1 MEGGG
6 HGCSAMPRSGQRSR
20 KNSLQKE
27 RETERRHDWD
37 VLGGG
42 GEYKEEGWVGCA
54 ELIAQ
59 STALTEHSF
68 RTAAYQCLED

>member
-1 MEGGG
+1 
-6 HGCSAMPRSGQRSR
+6 MPRSGQRSR

-42 GEYKEEGWVGCA
+42 DKEEGWVGCA

-59 STALTEHSF
+59 TEHSF